1 MQICPPLNPARTRP
15 SRIPRRIALLSLAA
29 ASFLATACAQ
39 TLARPG
45 WAGSGITP
53 ETWWRH
59 AVVYRIDTTQLPT
72 LTQLP
77 SLQAFGIDA
86 ILLTPQAMKPAPA
99 PVEAPASASTPDPTA
114 EPATPPETPL
124 TLDDLLFECSRLH
137 IRVFVPLDLAAPN
150 ANPADTLA
158 LARSWLYRGAAG
170 FLVLGIDKLTA
181 PPPAANATAPGTAP
195 TTPGPVHLHHR
206 STAIHLTPTTPEP
219 QILTDLRK
227 LLTLS
232 PGEHILIGAPGAA
245 LTPTLQLQIA
255 PLKPDTTQLAALSTQ
270 TAPHPLL
277 ALDAAPSLTPID
289 VTQLLA
295 TDQPAILD
303 SSVLPADLLSRVF
316 PPLAKGTVP
325 ETPTPAAA
333 PPPPPPSDVYGA
345 YKPYVRKDT
354 NTAAERKRKAAAE
367 KAQQDAAQIAS
378 DTFPVQPMYQPITE
392 TPEGYVAFYHRLIQ
406 LHRAN
411 PTLHDGTLHALDT
424 GGPALAWAA
433 THAGSAPLVVVCNP
447 SDAPLKLDL
456 SSGLHKLGNDRNM
469 ARTLLHTAAASG
481 VVNVSMITVPAHGV
495 YVGELERGY
504 AYR

>member
-1 MQICPPLNPARTRP
+1 MQTC
-15 SRIPRRIALLSLAA
+15 SRHRFTSFAGTLLLCL
-29 ASFLATACAQ
+29 FCATSSAQ

-45 WAGSGITP
+45 WAGSGLTP
-53 ETWWRH
+53 EPWWRH
-59 AVVYRIDTTQLPT
+59 AVVYRIDTAQLPT

-77 SLQAFGIDA
+77 SLQAFGVDA
-86 ILLTPQAMKPAPA
+86 ILLTPQSMQPAPA
-99 PVEAPASASTPDPTA
+99 PVEASASTTTPDPTA
-114 EPATPPETPL
+114 EAVPAPEAPL

-137 IRVFVPLDLAAPN
+137 IRVFVPLDLAAPD
-150 ANPADTLA
+150 AKPGDTLA

-170 FLVLGIDKLTA
+170 FVISGIDKLTSH
-181 PPPAANATAPGTAP
+181 PAANGTPSTTAS
-195 TTPGPVHLHHR
+195 TTPAPSTTPTMSGPVHLHHR
-206 STAIHLTPTTPEP
+206 STAIHLTPTAPEP

-227 LLTLS
+227 LLTQF
-232 PGEHILIGAPGAA
+232 PGERILIGAPSDT

-255 PLKPDTTQLAALSTQ
+255 PIKPDTTQLAALSTQ
-270 TAPHPLL
+270 TGPRPLL
-277 ALDAAPSLTPID
+277 TLAAASSLTPID
-289 VTQLLA
+289 ATQLLA

-303 SSVLPADLLSRVF
+303 SSLLPPDLLSRVF

-325 ETPTPAAA
+325 ETPAAPAPP

-378 DTFPVQPMYQPITE
+378 DTFPVQPTYEPISA

-411 PTLHDGTLHALDT
+411 PTLHDGSLHALDT
-424 GGPALAWAA
+424 GSPALAWAA
-433 THAGSAPLVVVCNP
+433 TGAGSAPLVVICNP
-447 SDAPLKLDL
+447 SDSPLKLDL
-456 SSGLHKLGNDRNM
+456 GASLQKFSNAHDM

-481 VVNVSMITVPAHGV
+481 VMNIHTITVPAHGV

-504 AYR
+504 TYR

>member
-1 MQICPPLNPARTRP
+1 MPKR
-15 SRIPRRIALLSLAA
+15 LSLTGTVLLCLVCFT
-29 ASFLATACAQ
+29 ASAQ

-45 WAGSGITP
+45 WAGSGLSP
-53 ETWWRH
+53 ESWWRH
-59 AVVYRIDTTQLPT
+59 AVFYRIDTAQLPT

-86 ILLTPQAMKPAPA
+86 ILLTPQAMQPAPA
-99 PVEAPASASTPDPTA
+99 PVEAPASTATPDPTA
-114 EPATPPETPL
+114 APAQSVEAPL

-150 ANPADTLA
+150 ANPGDTLA

-170 FLVLGIDKLTA
+170 FLVSGIDKLA
-181 PPPAANATAPGTAP
+181 PHPATSATPGD
-195 TTPGPVHLHHR
+195 TTPGPVNVHHR
-206 STAIHLTPTTPEP
+206 ATAHLAPAVAEP

-227 LLTLS
+227 LLTQF
-232 PGEHILIGAPGAA
+232 PGERILIEASGEASMPG
-245 LTPTLQLQIA
+245 LQLQIA
-255 PLKPDTTQLAALSTQ
+255 TIAPDTARLAALSTQ
-270 TAPHPLL
+270 TTPRPLL
-277 ALDAAPSLTPID
+277 ALATAPTLTPIEA
-289 VTQLLA
+289 TQLLA

-325 ETPTPAAA
+325 ETPAAPAP
-333 PPPPPPSDVYGA
+333 PPPPPPSDVYGT

-354 NTAAERKRKAAAE
+354 DSPAERKRKAAAE
-367 KAQQDAAQIAS
+367 KAQKDAAQIAT

-411 PTLHDGTLHALDT
+411 PTLHDGTLHALAT
-424 GGPALAWAA
+424 AGQPALAWAA

-456 SSGLHKLGNDRNM
+456 SSELHKLGNARDV

-481 VVNVSMITVPAHGV
+481 VVNVDRITVPAHGV

-504 AYR
+504 TYR